1 MINEEKLEINNQEKN
16 DFDIL
21 NSELNIDLNN
31 KNDDKLSLD
40 NIVNMYNDNI
50 NKIENNNKISFF
62 DENEKKTFKPIF
74 KLNSLSPFEFWDY
87 IGSPMYVCAP
97 MVDQS
102 ELAFRLLTRRYNC
115 QLAYTP
121 MVHSVIFTTC
131 EKYKNKWLSDIDHS
145 LESPTFMQFCGHD
158 PEILLRAAKMVE
170 GKVEGID
177 LNLGCPQGIAKRGN
191 YGSFLLDNTELV
203 LKILGYLANNIKE
216 SAITCKIRLF
226 PDLNKTYQL
235 VKDIEKAGVKVL
247 TVHGRT
253 KTQKSQNTSSCN
265 WDAIKKIKELVKIPI
280 ISNGGIETYE
290 DVKKCLEYTKS
301 DAVMS
306 SEAILE
312 NPGLFDHGKVHNVDD
327 LALELINISDN
338 IKSDIDMLRSHLFK
352 MMYKACQNDVSLNQR
367 LAQSNKYNE
376 FTNIVKEIKAS
387 RINIKNSEKFG
398 WYRRYRNDLKIQE
411 NEKGIEKELLLSDK
425 NCEEDYCINNMFG

>member
-1 MINEEKLEINNQEKN
+1 MINEDFVEKQIKEENIELNSNLINSSLLDNEVNK
-16 DFDIL
+16 
-21 NSELNIDLNN
+21 SELN
-31 KNDDKLSLD
+31 
-40 NIVNMYNDNI
+40 NIVSMYNLDKDKI
-50 NKIENNNKISFF
+50 KIEL
-62 DENEKKTFKPIF
+62 DKKSFKPIY

-102 ELAFRLLTRRYNC
+102 EQAFRLLTRRYNC

-131 EKYKNKWLSDIDHS
+131 EKYRNQWLSDINS
-145 LESPTFMQFCGHD
+145 SIESPTFMQFCGHD
-158 PEILLRAAKMVE
+158 PEILLKAAKLVE

-203 LKILGYLANNIKE
+203 LKILGYLANNITN
-216 SAITCKIRLF
+216 SVVTCKIRLF

-235 VKDIEKAGVKVL
+235 VKDIEKSGVKVL

-265 WDAIKKIKELVKIPI
+265 WDAIKNIKELIKIPL

-290 DVKKCLEYTKS
+290 DVKKCLEYTKA

-306 SEAILE
+306 SEALLE
-312 NPGLFDHGKVHNVDD
+312 NPSLFDYGKNHNVDD
-327 LALELINISDN
+327 LALELIEISEKLN
-338 IKSDIDMLRSHLFK
+338 SDIDMLRSHLFK
-352 MMYKACQNDVSLNQR
+352 MMYKACQNDVSLNQKI
-367 LAQSNKYNE
+367 AQCNKYKD
-376 FTNIVKEIKAS
+376 FSSIIKEIKIS
-387 RINIKNSEKFG
+387 RLSVNNKEKFG
-398 WYRRYRNDLKIQE
+398 WYRRYRNELKIKE
-411 NEKGIEKELLLSDK
+411 NETSQLNIN
-425 NCEEDYCINNMFG
+425 NCEEDFCINNMFG